1 MITKVLYFL
10 VLILVTNDYLSLE
23 EKNSV
28 SDKLII
34 SILPLG
40 EISDREVVL
49 VRDSI
54 SLFSNCQVRILDRI
68 VRHEQI
74 MHDENWINPF
84 QKNVFEFLDSFSTS
98 KQEKIIAITDFLFKI
113 YANDS
118 SEATIRGIS
127 NGTSTI
133 ISNVQIIRDAT
144 KYDINYEYLLVK
156 VVKHELG
163 HMLGLMELT
172 GKFGH
177 CPDTLCIMTSS
188 FPTPDNF
195 INSKYF
201 CNNCIGILNTK
212 IDLR

>member
-1 MITKVLYFL
+1 
-10 VLILVTNDYLSLE
+10 
-23 EKNSV
+23 
-28 SDKLII
+28 
-34 SILPLG
+34 
-40 EISDREVVL
+40 
-49 VRDSI
+49 
-54 SLFSNCQVRILDRI
+54 
-68 VRHEQI
+68 

-84 QKNVFEFLDSFSTS
+84 QKYVFEFLDSISTS
-98 KQEKIIAITDFLFKI
+98 EQQKIIAITDIPFKF

-127 NGTSTI
+127 NGNSTM

-144 KYDINYEYLLVK
+144 KYDVNYEYLLVK

-177 CPDTLCIMTSS
+177 CPDTSCIMTSS

-195 INSKYF
+195 VKSKYF
-201 CNNCIGILNTK
+201 CDSCISILNRE
-212 IDLR
+212 INVR

>member
-10 VLILVTNDYLSLE
+10 VLILATSDYLSFE
-23 EKNSV
+23 MQKSA

-54 SLFSNCQVRILDRI
+54 NKFCNCGVKTLDRI
-68 VRHEQI
+68 IKPDQI
-74 MHDENWINPF
+74 MHFENGINPF
-84 QKNVFEFLDSFSTS
+84 QKDVFEFLDSFSTS
-98 KQEKIIAITDFLFKI
+98 EQEKIIAITDIPFKL

-127 NGTSTI
+127 NMTSTI
-133 ISNVQIIRDAT
+133 ISNAQIIRDAT
-144 KYDINYEYLLVK
+144 KYDVNYEYLLVK

-201 CNNCIGILNTK
+201 CNNCAGILNSK
-212 IDLR
+212 INAR

>member
-1 MITKVLYFL
+1 MISNILYFF
-10 VLILVTNDYLSLE
+10 VLILAGYDYQDFD
-23 EKNSV
+23 EKFSE
-28 SDKLII
+28 SEKLII

-40 EISDREVVL
+40 EISNGEVVL
-49 VRDSI
+49 VSDSI
-54 SLFSNCQVRILDRI
+54 SLFCNCQVRILDRI
-68 VRHEQI
+68 VRDEQI
-74 MHDENWINPF
+74 MHVENWINPF
-84 QKNVFEFLDSFSTS
+84 QKNVFEFLDNFSTS
-98 KQEKIIAITDFLFKI
+98 EQEKIIAITDIPFKL

-127 NGTSTI
+127 NMTSTI
-133 ISNVQIIRDAT
+133 ISNAQIIRDAT
-144 KYDINYEYLLVK
+144 KYDVNYEYLLVK

-201 CNNCIGILNTK
+201 CNNCAGILNSK
-212 IDLR
+212 INAR

>member
-1 MITKVLYFL
+1 MASH
-10 VLILVTNDYLSLE
+10 DYQDLD
-23 EKNSV
+23 EKYSE
-28 SDKLII
+28 SEKLII

-40 EISDREVVL
+40 EISNGEVVL

-54 SLFSNCQVRILDRI
+54 SLFCNCQVRILDRI
-68 VRHEQI
+68 ERDEQI
-74 MHDENWINPF
+74 MHYENWINPF
-84 QKNVFEFLDSFSTS
+84 QKNVFEFLVSFLTS
-98 KQEKIIAITDFLFKI
+98 KQEKIIAITDIPFKF

-127 NGTSTI
+127 NITSTI
-133 ISNVQIIRDAT
+133 ISNVQIKRDASN
-144 KYDINYEYLLVK
+144 YDINYEYLLVK

-163 HMLGLMELT
+163 HMLGIMELT
-172 GKFGH
+172 GKYGH
-177 CPDTLCIMTSS
+177 CPDKSCIMTSS

-212 IDLR
+212 IDTKR

>member
-1 MITKVLYFL
+1 MISNILYFF
-10 VLILVTNDYLSLE
+10 VLILAGYDYQDFN
-23 EKNSV
+23 EKYSE
-28 SDKLII
+28 SEKLII

-40 EISDREVVL
+40 EISNGEVVL
-49 VRDSI
+49 VSDSI
-54 SLFSNCQVRILDRI
+54 SLFCNCRVRILDRI
-68 VRHEQI
+68 VRDEQI
-74 MHDENWINPF
+74 MHVENWINPF
-84 QKNVFEFLDSFSTS
+84 QKNIFEFLDSFSIS
-98 KQEKIIAITDFLFKI
+98 EQEKIIAITDIPFKL

-127 NGTSTI
+127 NMTSTI
-133 ISNVQIIRDAT
+133 ISNAQIIRDAT
-144 KYDINYEYLLVK
+144 KYDVSYEYLLVK

-163 HMLGLMELT
+163 NMLGLMELT

-212 IDLR
+212 IDAR